1 MALAFEDKTTR
12 SAVPHCSKTGQ
23 DVRTEQWG
31 DTTASLPKYCR
42 CNREKRKQVM
52 RVQMK
57 LPSELQD
64 T

>member
-1 MALAFEDKTTR
+1 MALAFADKTTR
-12 SAVPHCSKTGQ
+12 SAVPHFSKMGQ
-23 DVRTEQWG
+23 DVRTEHWV

-42 CNREKRKQVM
+42 CNREKIKQVM

-57 LPSELQD
+57 LPPELQD